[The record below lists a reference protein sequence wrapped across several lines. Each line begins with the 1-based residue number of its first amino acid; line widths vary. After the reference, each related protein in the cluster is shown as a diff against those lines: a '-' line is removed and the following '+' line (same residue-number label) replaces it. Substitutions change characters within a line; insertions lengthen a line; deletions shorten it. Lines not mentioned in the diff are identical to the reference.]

1 MKRYKDISQDDI
13 FSAWNKL
20 RDALLAAKD
29 GHEVEEIM
37 KSLFTDEE
45 KFQLGRRIM
54 IAECIKDSM
63 TNAEICDLLKVGRS
77 TVTHILRRVEK
88 YPKGFMLIEK
98 RGKRVKREYE
108 NKKYKEVGGSRLIWK
123 KKIYTGVTKKDIK
136 R

>member
-63 TNAEICDLLKVGRS
+63 TNIEICDLLKVGRS

-88 YPKGFMLIEK
+88 YPNGFMLIER
-98 RGKRVKREYE
+98 RGKRVKTEYE
-108 NKKYKEVGGSRLIWK
+108 KKKYKEVGGSTLIWK
-123 KKIYTGVTKKDIK
+123 KKVYTGITKKDIE